1 MREIIAPRIAIFQC
15 GQAGLL
21 GKPGPTDD
29 LPFQRLAAECSGIH
43 CENNVSAVDR
53 MNNAGSAVSRAF
65 TKRNTSYSQKQKPI
79 E

>member
-1 MREIIAPRIAIFQC
+1 MRETIAKELLFLQC

-21 GKPGPTDD
+21 GKPGRTDD

-65 TKRNTSYSQKQKPI
+65 TKHILQSETKTD
-79 E
+79 